1 MEIIFISHFNIKII
15 NNKGNKIKL
24 QEKGERKKKEEE
36 DNFHFFFNSKTK
48 MVKYTFDQL
57 YTQNHNS
64 SYKKQNYLFLWN

>member
-1 MEIIFISHFNIKII
+1 MKEKKKKKKIIFI
-15 NNKGNKIKL
+15 
-24 QEKGERKKKEEE
+24 
-36 DNFHFFFNSKTK
+36 FFFNSKTK